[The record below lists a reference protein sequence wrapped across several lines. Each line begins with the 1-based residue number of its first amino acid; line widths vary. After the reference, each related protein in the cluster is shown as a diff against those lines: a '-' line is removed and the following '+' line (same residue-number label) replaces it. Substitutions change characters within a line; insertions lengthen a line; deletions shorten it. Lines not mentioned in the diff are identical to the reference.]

1 MNQVQTADA
10 LRAERE
16 SLAEYLETL
25 PESAWEKA
33 SLCELWKVRDVVS
46 HLAGSAADT
55 LAQLVVNAGSAVL
68 QSPEGIGSPEYNQRQ
83 VDERAG
89 NNPAELLDEWAQQG
103 QLLEQFVRE
112 IDDELWASPLP
123 VFGTTGLA
131 FWHYI
136 EDVWAHAQDIRVA
149 LGEPISDGPG
159 AGVAVREMAIL
170 LPGRAKRLAPNLGS
184 VAIEAGDFVRN
195 VEIRDGGVA
204 VKICGDDLT
213 LALVATGR
221 LSLSGAQAQG
231 TVSVE
236 PPDAPA
242 GLDEALNIY
251 GH

>member
-1 MNQVQTADA
+1 
-10 LRAERE
+10 
-16 SLAEYLETL
+16 
-25 PESAWEKA
+25 
-33 SLCELWKVRDVVS
+33 
-46 HLAGSAADT
+46 
-55 LAQLVVNAGSAVL
+55 
-68 QSPEGIGSPEYNQRQ
+68 
-83 VDERAG
+83 
-89 NNPAELLDEWAQQG
+89 
-103 QLLEQFVRE
+103 
-112 IDDELWASPLP
+112 
-123 VFGTTGLA
+123 
-131 FWHYI
+131 
-136 EDVWAHAQDIRVA
+136 
-149 LGEPISDGPG
+149 
-159 AGVAVREMAIL
+159 L